1 MNLFTGVATAIIT
14 PMNSDGS
21 INFEKLDELIE
32 FQISSGI
39 DGIVICGT
47 TGEASTLEYIEHKL
61 AIEYTVN
68 KVNGRVPVIAGTGSN
83 NTSHAV
89 TMSKYAQS
97 VGADGVLLVTPY
109 YNKAT
114 QRGLIQHFTSI
125 ADNISIP
132 AILYNVPGRTG
143 VNIKPQTVL
152 ELSKHKNIVGLKEAS
167 GDISQCVEIASIIPD
182 DFWLYSGNDD
192 MIVPMLSIGGHGVIS
207 VLSNIAP
214 KETIEMV
221 SSFFEGD
228 VKKSSNLQL
237 QSKALIDALFC
248 EVNPIPVKEA
258 MNMMGLDVGSVRLP
272 LYEMED
278 FNKDRLRRELVN
290 YGLLR
295 R

>member
-1 MNLFTGVATAIIT
+1 MNLFTGVATAIVT

-68 KVNGRVPVIAGTGSN
+68 RVNGRVPVIAGTGSN
-83 NTSHAV
+83 NTSHAI

-125 ADNISIP
+125 ADNINIP

-214 KETIEMV
+214 KETVEMV

-228 VKKSSNLQL
+228 AKRSATLQL

-258 MNMMGLDVGSVRLP
+258 MNMMGFEVGSVRLP